1 MNPTWLYV
9 GALYA
14 LAVWLARRFGVDF
27 RWRIAA
33 FFYLLVLLFLWRPM
47 TQSYVNLPVDW
58 LSSLPPWSF
67 TERIRPQ
74 NGEINDVA
82 LQMVPWAQEVREQ
95 WKSFRFP
102 LWNSHA
108 VSGYPLLANG
118 QSAAFSPLRLLA
130 LPLPLGQ
137 SFTAEAAMKLL
148 IALTFTFLFCRR
160 RGYSEIASAVG
171 AIAFAFSTFVII
183 WLHFPHATVAAYLPA
198 VLLQIDLLSERITY
212 GRFVFAVV
220 LWAWILF
227 GGHPETASHIFF
239 LALLMLIWIVAVE
252 RPFGPRQSIRFLVVL
267 GAAMFVAALVAA
279 PFLAPFAEAVTKS
292 QRYQQL
298 QVHPPAVGFT
308 DLQSSVLLLQPHFF
322 GQWRSRWGASPES
335 WGLWAG
341 SRCSSMRSARED
353 FERASFSSSS
363 SLRLSWGSS
372 STGPSWPDPSI

>member
-9 GALYA
+9 VALYA

-47 TQSYVNLPVDW
+47 TQSYVNLPVDF
-58 LSSLPPWSF
+58 LSGLPPWSF

-82 LQMVPWAQEVREQ
+82 LQMVPWAHEVREQ
-95 WKSFRFP
+95 WKSLRFP

-108 VSGYPLLANG
+108 VSGYSLLANG
-118 QSAAFSPLRLLA
+118 QSAAFSPLRLVA

-220 LWAWILF
+220 LWAWID
-227 GGHPETASHIFF
+227 PRER
-239 LALLMLIWIVAVE
+239 VA
-252 RPFGPRQSIRFLVVL
+252 
-267 GAAMFVAALVAA
+267 
-279 PFLAPFAEAVTKS
+279 
-292 QRYQQL
+292 
-298 QVHPPAVGFT
+298 
-308 DLQSSVLLLQPHFF
+308 D
-322 GQWRSRWGASPES
+322 
-335 WGLWAG
+335 
-341 SRCSSMRSARED
+341 
-353 FERASFSSSS
+353 
-363 SLRLSWGSS
+363 
-372 STGPSWPDPSI
+372 

>member
-47 TQSYVNLPVDW
+47 TQSCVNLPVDW

-82 LQMVPWAQEVREQ
+82 LQMVPWAHEVREQ

-130 LPLPLGQ
+130 LLLPLGQ

-148 IALTFTFLFCRR
+148 IALTFTFLFCR
-160 RGYSEIASAVG
+160 
-171 AIAFAFSTFVII
+171 
-183 WLHFPHATVAAYLPA
+183 
-198 VLLQIDLLSERITY
+198 
-212 GRFVFAVV
+212 
-220 LWAWILF
+220 LF
-227 GGHPETASHIFF
+227 GDCQRGGGDR
-239 LALLMLIWIVAVE
+239 LRLLD
-252 RPFGPRQSIRFLVVL
+252 IRHHL
-267 GAAMFVAALVAA
+267 AAL
-279 PFLAPFAEAVTKS
+279 
-292 QRYQQL
+292 
-298 QVHPPAVGFT
+298 
-308 DLQSSVLLLQPHFF
+308 
-322 GQWRSRWGASPES
+322 
-335 WGLWAG
+335 
-341 SRCSSMRSARED
+341 SARHGGGLSAG
-353 FERASFSSSS
+353 RASSNRFA
-363 SLRLSWGSS
+363 
-372 STGPSWPDPSI
+372 P